1 MSEFDL
7 DFGVYLIWKDSRRKQ
22 LFHKQNEGSQIN
34 EKSPDA
40 YCMQGTVT
48 SRISRTNEKII
59 LKNYGL
65 H

>member
-34 EKSPDA
+34 EKSPGA

>member
-1 MSEFDL
+1 MSEPDL
-7 DFGVYLIWKDSRRKQ
+7 DFGVFSVWKDSRRKQ

-34 EKSPDA
+34 EKSPSV
-40 YCMQGTVT
+40 YYTQGTVH
-48 SRISRTNEKII
+48 SRISRTNEKTA